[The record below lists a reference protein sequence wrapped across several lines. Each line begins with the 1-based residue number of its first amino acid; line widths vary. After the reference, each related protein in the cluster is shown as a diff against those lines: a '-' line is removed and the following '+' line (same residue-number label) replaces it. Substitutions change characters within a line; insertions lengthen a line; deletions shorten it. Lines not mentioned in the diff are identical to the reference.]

1 MKKQVI
7 TLASAVSMIAT
18 SALLTTNT
26 LAEEAPLSTDNQKF
40 SYGVG
45 MQIGQSISRQKVK
58 VDQDALILAI
68 KDALE
73 GKEPRVPLDELQRVM
88 EAEEKKI
95 AAQQTA
101 SSDKNLE
108 IGKAFLAENKKL
120 DGVKTT
126 DSGLQ
131 YRVIT
136 AGSGVN
142 PKTTDTVTVHYRGTL
157 IDGQEFDS
165 SYKRE
170 QPATFPLNGVIKGWQ
185 EALPMMK
192 EGGKWEIFVPS
203 DLAYG
208 PKGAGGAI
216 GPNETLI
223 FEIELLK
230 IGK

>member
-7 TLASAVSMIAT
+7 SAISAVSITAAG
-18 SALLTTNT
+18 ALFSTNS
-26 LAEEAPLSTDNQKF
+26 LAEDATLSTDNQKF

-45 MQIGQSISRQKVK
+45 MQIGQSIARQNVK
-58 VDQDALILAI
+58 VDQDALLLAI

-88 EAEEKKI
+88 QAEEKKI
-95 AAQQTA
+95 QEQQAA
-101 SSDKNLE
+101 SSGKNLE
-108 IGKAFLAENKKL
+108 IGQAFLAENKKL
-120 DGVKTT
+120 DGIKTT
-126 DSGLQ
+126 TSGLQ
-131 YRVIT
+131 YREIT
-136 AGSGVN
+136 AGSGAS
-142 PKTTDTVTVHYRGTL
+142 PKVEDTVTVHYRGTL
-157 IDGQEFDS
+157 IDGTEFDS

-192 EGGKWEIFVPS
+192 QGGKWEIFVPS
-203 DLAYG
+203 ELAYG
-208 PKGAGGAI
+208 PKGAGGSI

-230 IGK
+230 VGE

>member
-1 MKKQVI
+1 MRKQVI
-7 TLASAVSMIAT
+7 TLVSAVSMIAT
-18 SALLTTNT
+18 SSLLTTSVF
-26 LAEEAPLSTDNQKF
+26 AEEAALTTDNQKF

-45 MQIGQSISRQKVK
+45 MQIGQSISRQNVK

-95 AAQQTA
+95 VAQQTA
-101 SSDKNLE
+101 SSDKNQE

-120 DGVKTT
+120 DGIKTT
-126 DSGLQ
+126 GSGLQ

-136 AGSGVN
+136 AGSGAS
-142 PKTTDTVTVHYRGTL
+142 PKTSDTVTVHYRGTL
-157 IDGQEFDS
+157 IDGHEFDS

-170 QPATFPLNGVIKGWQ
+170 QPATFPLKGVIKGWQ

-192 EGGKWEIFVPS
+192 QGGKWEIFVPS
-203 DLAYG
+203 ELAYG

-230 IGK
+230 IGE